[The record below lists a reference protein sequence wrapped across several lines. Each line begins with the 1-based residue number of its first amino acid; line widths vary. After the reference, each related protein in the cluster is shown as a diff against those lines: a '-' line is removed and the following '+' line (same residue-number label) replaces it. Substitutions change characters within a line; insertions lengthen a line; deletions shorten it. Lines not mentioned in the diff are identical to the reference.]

1 MSTTV
6 SSSYWDRYLTFARS
20 ESVRQYVLYL
30 VAGSEERRAQAD
42 YDTGSINDEEA
53 CVLFSL
59 AELKPLRIVIEVGTF
74 IGRSTTALAGALHV
88 DKIYTCDA
96 SNDCLPD
103 SKYIETYPKQTSI
116 KMLSDLAKRKVVADL
131 CFFDGTLCE
140 HDANLLALVTHD
152 RTVYAFHDYNYGP
165 KIRKGGVL
173 ETMPRKGIGNVRLL
187 HPNLPNH
194 RLIEPFEGSTLALL
208 VPEVE

>member
-1 MSTTV
+1 MM
-6 SSSYWDRYLTFARS
+6 LAARIG
-20 ESVRQYVLYL
+20 
-30 VAGSEERRAQAD
+30 AK
-42 YDTGSINDEEA
+42 T
-53 CVLFSL
+53 
-59 AELKPLRIVIEVGTF
+59 VIEVGTF
-74 IGRSTTALAGALHV
+74 IGLSTTAMSYAICV
-88 DKIYTCDA
+88 EKVYTCDA
-96 SNDCLPD
+96 SNDCL
-103 SKYIETYPKQTSI
+103 SQTGIVRTYPKQTSI

-165 KIRKGGVL
+165 KIRKGGTL
-173 ETMPRKGIGNVRLL
+173 ETMPRKGIGNARLL
-187 HPNLPNH
+187 QPNLPKH